1 MDLSET
7 VRRRLSI
14 IVLVMG
20 LVFLVAACQS
30 EPAAAPTPTP
40 EPELTLEELLASAGK
55 KLAGMSTAKFQ
66 MLDEMETGAKFF
78 RTTLKAVNGEIKSPD
93 SVKMVVDVEAP
104 RLGFAQIEILGV
116 GEQVFM
122 KFSKDAPWLPLP
134 PEQIHFNF
142 GGLGVTLSELLPVMK
157 DGEIVG
163 RESVGGVQ
171 TIRIEG
177 NVLSEDLSDLI
188 TSVDPGHAITLTFW
202 IDEDEHTLR
211 QLRIAGQLFDE
222 DAPETSRL
230 VIMDINVPVDIQLP
244 DVATMP

>member
-1 MDLSET
+1 MDLSVI

-14 IVLVMG
+14 TALVMG
-20 LVFLVAACQS
+20 LVFLAAACQS

-66 MLDEMETGAKFF
+66 MLDETQSGAKFF
-78 RTTLKAVNGEIKSPD
+78 RTTLTAVNGEIRSPD

-116 GEQVFM
+116 GELVFI

-134 PEQIHFNF
+134 PEQIPFNF